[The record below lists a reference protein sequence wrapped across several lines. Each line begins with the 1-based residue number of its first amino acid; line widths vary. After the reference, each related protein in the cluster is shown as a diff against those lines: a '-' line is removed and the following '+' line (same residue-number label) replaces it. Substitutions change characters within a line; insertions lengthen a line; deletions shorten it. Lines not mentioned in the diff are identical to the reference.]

1 MSGAGNTAITITLTS
16 SANPTEP
23 AQPIVFTANA
33 TATGATPEGVV
44 EFCDGSTVLG
54 TVCLSGGQA
63 TWATSALGVGN
74 HVIAAWYAGS
84 AGFRGS
90 TNTLCQTVRSP
101 LRSAA
106 DQTAYVLMPVVLTN
120 LVLNSTW
127 LSHPLTFG
135 LGAGAPVGACVGTDG
150 VFCWAPSKAQ
160 ARSTN
165 VITVWMTDSSQPP
178 VRATNTFTIIV
189 DDYLELALGRTVMRA
204 GQTSSVPVTLMTS
217 IGLTNLEA
225 LVQVPEDYLIPLA
238 LSDWP
243 PGTGNATLQKQGP
256 NVWQMNFTAAAGQSF
271 QATQQL
277 ASLSFLAATNGSA
290 FVPVAISEVTTNFTT
305 NGATVWRTL
314 TDAGCAVV
322 IEHQPLLEALPTTNG
337 FPNLTLFGIGG
348 VSYDVLF
355 SPVLPATSWQP
366 IWTVTMPADLSTP
379 LAGVT
384 PTGPAMFF
392 SARAQVGDL
401 P

>member
-1 MSGAGNTAITITLTS
+1 
-16 SANPTEP
+16 
-23 AQPIVFTANA
+23 
-33 TATGATPEGVV
+33 
-44 EFCDGSTVLG
+44 
-54 TVCLSGGQA
+54 
-63 TWATSALGVGN
+63 
-74 HVIAAWYAGS
+74 
-84 AGFRGS
+84 
-90 TNTLCQTVRSP
+90 
-101 LRSAA
+101 
-106 DQTAYVLMPVVLTN
+106 
-120 LVLNSTW
+120 
-127 LSHPLTFG
+127 
-135 LGAGAPVGACVGTDG
+135 
-150 VFCWAPSKAQ
+150 
-160 ARSTN
+160 
-165 VITVWMTDSSQPP
+165 MTDSSQPP

-384 PTGPAMFF
+384 NTGPAMFF